1 MLGFKEYLTTSF
13 DILLSS
19 RIRNF
24 FFLYYGRLLP
34 LLVED
39 KQFFFDG
46 EEEISIKEGTLKT
59 IKLYAGTSFVAPA
72 GTSFIASIPPG
83 VRKYYEVAAEYLL
96 DNNLLSVTPDD
107 SSVTNILAIKF
118 FEELYKFK
126 KEISLK
132 IFNEGLSDVD
142 TQKLEE
148 YFEYLKTEETVDF
161 ETLTVYENQ
170 LNLAIGGD
178 SSVINASTKYNS
190 DSEIGIAVCCKF
202 DNKEP
207 AAIGNAENFPEGA
220 SQDVINL
227 HNKIVK
233 IISLAKEG
241 GQSRKI
247 QIQEIFDDL
256 TKEERCYLCKR
267 KEDADGNSAL
277 YFVEDQYGKLN
288 SGQENLG
295 IAKALGCKDL
305 GFSSFRGAVK
315 GGTVKGLAATKCTST
330 IPPAGGGAN
339 LNYGKTELQ
348 QSLVAVDYDS
358 GYFTDLDKAVEEVN
372 DKIDQNLI
380 TLIDGE

>member
-148 YFEYLKTEETVDF
+148 DR
-161 ETLTVYENQ
+161 
-170 LNLAIGGD
+170 
-178 SSVINASTKYNS
+178 
-190 DSEIGIAVCCKF
+190 KF
-202 DNKEP
+202 
-207 AAIGNAENFPEGA
+207 
-220 SQDVINL
+220 
-227 HNKIVK
+227 
-233 IISLAKEG
+233 
-241 GQSRKI
+241 
-247 QIQEIFDDL
+247 
-256 TKEERCYLCKR
+256 
-267 KEDADGNSAL
+267 
-277 YFVEDQYGKLN
+277 
-288 SGQENLG
+288 
-295 IAKALGCKDL
+295 
-305 GFSSFRGAVK
+305 
-315 GGTVKGLAATKCTST
+315 
-330 IPPAGGGAN
+330 
-339 LNYGKTELQ
+339 
-348 QSLVAVDYDS
+348 
-358 GYFTDLDKAVEEVN
+358 
-372 DKIDQNLI
+372 
-380 TLIDGE
+380 